1 MNQEREVIIMSYEAL
16 NEKIMEMKDE
26 IITSIQQNMRIESVR
41 GEAAPNAPY
50 GEGPKAALD
59 DLLALGEKMGFKT
72 GNADNRVGWIEYG
85 DGEEMV
91 GVLGHLDV
99 VPAGEGWQ
107 YPAFGAEIHD
117 GVLWGRGI
125 LDDKGPIIGA
135 VYALKA
141 IRDLNLPIDR
151 RIRVLFG
158 TDEECGSSCVKHYV
172 ENGYEMPTI
181 GFTPDAQFPAI
192 FCEKGT
198 SGFTAGTKVYEKG
211 DIDVEYFGGGT
222 AANVVTPFCRLV
234 VRGPLKVTTADG
246 ISVREEDGKTIVE
259 AVGVSAHGS
268 TPHLG
273 VNAAIK
279 LLNAVKENEFGGDFQ
294 QLMDFLLEKIGT
306 ETNGE
311 SLGIHFV
318 DEETGETTV
327 NLGVVEYDGEQ
338 CSFTLDIRY
347 PKNADPEI
355 VDDRVINEINSYT
368 LDVLKKGNAKLL
380 YVPKDSELVSKLVK
394 VYEAETGDQR
404 EPIAIG
410 GGTYAKEFPNM
421 VAFGPSFPGD
431 EDIIHQPNERVEI
444 DKMMKS
450 FQIIAAAMY
459 ELAQKN

>member
-1 MNQEREVIIMSYEAL
+1 MSYEAL
-16 NEKIMEMKDE
+16 NKKMMEMQEE
-26 IITSIQQNMRIESVR
+26 IIASIQQNMRIESVR
-41 GEAAPNAPY
+41 GEAKPGAPY

-59 DLLALGEKMGFKT
+59 DLLALGEKLGFQT

-85 DGEEMV
+85 EGEEMV
-91 GVLGHLDV
+91 GILGHLDV
-99 VPAGEGWQ
+99 VPAGEGWK
-107 YPAFGAEIHD
+107 YPPFGAEIHD
-117 GVLWGRGI
+117 GELWGRGI
-125 LDDKGPIIGA
+125 LDDKGPVIAA

-172 ENGYEMPTI
+172 ENGYELPTI
-181 GFTPDAQFPAI
+181 GFTPDAEFPAI

-198 SGFTAGTKVYEKG
+198 SGFIAGEKMINEGKIKVES
-211 DIDVEYFGGGT
+211 FSGGM
-222 AANVVTPFCRLV
+222 AANVVTPFCKLV
-234 VRGPLKVTTADG
+234 VCGPLKVTPAEGVT
-246 ISVREEDGKTIVE
+246 VREEEGKTIVE

-268 TPHLG
+268 TPQLG
-273 VNAAIK
+273 VNAAIR
-279 LLNAVKENEFGGDFQ
+279 LLNAVKENEFGGTFQ
-294 QLMDFLLEKIGT
+294 QYADFLLEKIGT

-327 NLGVVEYDGEQ
+327 NLGVVEFNEKE

-347 PKNADPEI
+347 PKNADPEV
-355 VDDRVINEINSYT
+355 VDDRVINEINSYG
-368 LDVLKKGNAKLL
+368 LDVLKKTNAKLL

-394 VYEAETGDQR
+394 VYEAETQDCR

-421 VAFGPSFPGD
+421 VAFGPAFPGE
-431 EDIIHQPNERVEI
+431 EDVIHQPNERVQL

-450 FQIIAAAMY
+450 YQIIAAAMY
-459 ELAQKN
+459 ELAQKNG